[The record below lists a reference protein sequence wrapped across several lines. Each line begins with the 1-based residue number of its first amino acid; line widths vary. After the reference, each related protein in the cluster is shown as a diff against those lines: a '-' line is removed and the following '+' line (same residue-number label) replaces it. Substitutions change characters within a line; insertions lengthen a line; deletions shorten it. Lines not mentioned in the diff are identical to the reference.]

1 MLNKKLNLRSK
12 DSKPSNLVVRS
23 LVLFPM
29 VGVLLLLVL
38 VLDRARLHHGAH
50 LVVLVL
56 QVELVPGI
64 SRVDKCV

>member
-1 MLNKKLNLRSK
+1 MKVNSRSK
-12 DSKPSNLVVRS
+12 DSKPSNLVVRP
-23 LVLFPM
+23 LVLFAM

-38 VLDRARLHHGAH
+38 FDRARLHHGAY

-64 SRVDKCV
+64 SRVDNCV